1 MESSSG
7 KEVPVDHL
15 CLASL
20 DVEGSTIGVVVL
32 HLAGDLTEEG
42 CAAGHYFLL
51 LFGNEG
57 FVVVAFEKAFV
68 DQA

>member
-15 CLASL
+15 CLALS
-20 DVEGSTIGVVVL
+20 DVEGSTIGVVL
-32 HLAGDLTEEG
+32 HFAGDLTEEG
-42 CAAGHYFLL
+42 CAADHYFLL
-51 LFGNEG
+51 LFGNG
-57 FVVVAFEKAFV
+57 RNV